1 MYMKKIKQKYIWVV
15 DAMLHV
21 HVKFKL
27 NIFFARRNKKDK
39 INMQPMRVAD
49 PYEQCIQLNGILA
62 LSFLFLL
69 VQNLV
74 QAHAGYY

>member
-27 NIFFARRNKKDK
+27 EHFFCKKK
-39 INMQPMRVAD
+39 QKR
-49 PYEQCIQLNGILA
+49 
-62 LSFLFLL
+62 
-69 VQNLV
+69 QN
-74 QAHAGYY
+74 QHATDAGCGSI